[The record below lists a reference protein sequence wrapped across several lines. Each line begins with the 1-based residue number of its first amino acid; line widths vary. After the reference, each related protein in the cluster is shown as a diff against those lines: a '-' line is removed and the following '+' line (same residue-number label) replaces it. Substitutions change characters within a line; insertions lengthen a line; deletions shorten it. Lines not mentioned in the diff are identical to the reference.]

1 MNESPVFVLRGI
13 ELRYALVRLV
23 ELIGPA
29 TIPELVEGLQ
39 RWGFA
44 VEGRPSKTVSDALRW
59 ERQRDRVRRRGR
71 GLYTAGAMPRSTEH
85 RIIWRVVA
93 MREEAAALS
102 PGGGQKY

>member
-1 MNESPVFVLRGI
+1 MNEIPVFVLRGI

-102 PGGGQKY
+102 LGGGQKY